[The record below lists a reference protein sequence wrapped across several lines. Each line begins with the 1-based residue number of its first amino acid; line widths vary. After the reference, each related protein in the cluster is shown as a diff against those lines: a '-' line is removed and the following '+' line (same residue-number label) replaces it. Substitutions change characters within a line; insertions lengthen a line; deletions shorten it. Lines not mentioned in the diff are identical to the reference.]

1 MIRLVLS
8 IIFLICI
15 FSFCLNVDAIEVKI
29 NGDNIEVKTDN
40 KEMKQN
46 NDSVSVIIK
55 SNNCNVSVLD
65 DSIEDGSVAIGSV
78 ESSGN
83 NGKNITKITN
93 LHNVTIVHDG
103 EKTTKIINKNEK
115 R

>member
-1 MIRLVLS
+1 MIRFVFS
-8 IIFLICI
+8 IIFLIYI
-15 FSFCLNVDAIEVKI
+15 FAFCLNVDAIEVKI
-29 NGDNIEVKTDN
+29 NGDNVEVKTDN
-40 KEMKQN
+40 EEIKQN

-55 SNNCNVSVLD
+55 SNNSNVSVSD
-65 DSIEDGSVAIGSV
+65 NSTKDGSVSIGSV

-83 NGKNITKITN
+83 NDKNITKITN